1 MPAVILALGPV
12 DALVAERLRPFGD
25 VVTAESE
32 ADQRAL
38 LPDAVGLIARATSTV
53 DQALLDSAPKLQ
65 VIGRT
70 GIGVDR
76 VDLDAASARSVPV
89 VVTPTA
95 GTRAVAE
102 GAITLALHLLKR
114 IGRYTTLVREARW
127 TQRNALTANDLD
139 GATVGLVGYGRI
151 GRRVAELARAFG
163 ASVLVHDP
171 YLQPANTDG
180 VTVAELPRVLAG
192 SDVLSLHAPLTP
204 ETRHLLGE
212 TELSQVKP
220 GAILVNC
227 ARGGLLDLDAV
238 HAALLD
244 GRLGGVGLDVYDPEP
259 PVDHPLFHHPDVAL
273 TPHIMGIST
282 RAWHRTCVEMATGM
296 AAVLGGGRA
305 DHIANPRIY
314 RDASRTNAPSR

>member
-1 MPAVILALGPV
+1 MPAVIVALGPV
-12 DALVAERLRPFGD
+12 DDLVTERLRPFGE
-25 VVTAESE
+25 VVIAESD

-53 DQALLDSAPKLQ
+53 DQALLDSAPNLR

-89 VVTPTA
+89 VVTPSA

-102 GAITLALHLLKR
+102 GALTLALHLLKR
-114 IGRYTTLVREARW
+114 IGRYTTLVREGRW
-127 TQRNALTANDLD
+127 TQRNAFTANDLD
-139 GATVGLVGYGRI
+139 GAVVGLVGYGRI

-163 ASVLVHDP
+163 ASVLVYDP
-171 YLQPANTDG
+171 YLRPADADG
-180 VTVAELPRVLAG
+180 VTVADLPRVLTG

-212 TELSQVKP
+212 AELSQVKP
-220 GAILVNC
+220 GAILINC

-273 TPHIMGIST
+273 TPHIMGISA
-282 RAWHRTCVEMATGM
+282 RAWHRTCADMATGM

-305 DHIANPRIY
+305 DHVANPEVY
-314 RDASRTNAPSR
+314 REVPA

>member
-1 MPAVILALGPV
+1 MPAVIVALGPV
-12 DALVAERLRPFGD
+12 DDLVAERLRPFGE
-25 VVTAESE
+25 VVIAESD

-53 DQALLDSAPKLQ
+53 DQALLDSAPNLR

-89 VVTPTA
+89 VVTPSA

-102 GAITLALHLLKR
+102 GALTLALHLLKR
-114 IGRYTTLVREARW
+114 IGRYTTLVREGRW
-127 TQRNALTANDLD
+127 TQRNAFTANDLD
-139 GATVGLVGYGRI
+139 GAVVGLVGYGRI

-163 ASVLVHDP
+163 ASVLVYDP
-171 YLQPANTDG
+171 YLRPADADG
-180 VTVAELPRVLAG
+180 VTVADLPRVLTG

-212 TELSQVKP
+212 AELSQVKP

-273 TPHIMGIST
+273 TPHIMGISA
-282 RAWHRTCVEMATGM
+282 RAWHRTCADMATGM

-305 DHIANPRIY
+305 DHVANPEVY
-314 RDASRTNAPSR
+314 REVPA